1 MACLEIHYN
10 NKLVRIKN
18 NEDSE
23 FSKSSEFS
31 ILFNFL
37 TKGILPENTTIEGD
51 LNVSRDE
58 LFDTLLN
65 AIINNPDNNGLLR
78 NVLPNLENYENFV
91 DKLIGN
97 HSLKEYSEYIN
108 NEFDYNVLI
117 NSSWGESK
125 NWYGFTN
132 NRMVLVAGSLN
143 NISSIKTGLLT
154 QAYNNIKLGEEWT
167 INVIKELANKY
178 NLDKEWNIWK
188 ILTWLANNVNE
199 LIPILS
205 MKYERAVD
213 MKRISK
219 DDIIGLYFNHDSQSY
234 FITGFSKTDPNS
246 IEAININTN
255 EKIDYKIKN
264 IRRLYSSVSIEKSG
278 KTYRLINKEWYRVLK
293 NKLNKVDDNLSKS
306 LSNEYLSISNDDNII
321 DVFSDNINGYTTIDN
336 ANIKDLLPDGARVK
350 TASNIYVKKDGVFEG
365 LSDNEKWYNIIYNN
379 ENDILNILHKK
390 NINDEDKILSPSDMK
405 IILYDVFNIG
415 DNHIS
420 FDDIS
425 FSYKKN
431 APAVTIS
438 SRKITTDEGVSIK
451 PYIRISS
458 NFINNEDNVDLLK
471 LAIGTVYYI
480 NSGQNKNANIVSNI
494 EKFWENILKAYIDG
508 GDIVDED
515 IINILNKMDDDTTKD
530 SINEALTNNINDMH
544 KDIDVDNL
552 MKDILDKGIML
563 ISCSINGVHN

>member
-65 AIINNPDNNGLLR
+65 AVINNPDNNGLLR

-91 DKLIGN
+91 DKIIGN

-132 NRMVLVAGSLN
+132 NRMVLIAGSLN

-167 INVIKELANKY
+167 INVIKELADKY

-188 ILTWLANNVNE
+188 TLTWLANNVNE

-255 EKIDYKIKN
+255 EKMDYKIKN

-293 NKLNKVDDNLSKS
+293 NKLNKVDENLSKS

-321 DVFSDNINGYTTIDN
+321 DVFNDNINGYTTIDD
-336 ANIKDLLPDGARVK
+336 ANIKDLLPDGTRVK

-379 ENDILNILHKK
+379 ENDVLNILHKK
-390 NINDEDKILSPSDMK
+390 NINDEDKILSPSDMR
-405 IILYDVFNIG
+405 IILYDIFNIG
-415 DNHIS
+415 DDTIS

-438 SRKITTDEGVSIK
+438 SRKRTTDEGVSIK

-471 LAIGTVYYI
+471 LAINTVYYI
-480 NSGQNKNANIVSNI
+480 NSGQNKNANIVSNV
-494 EKFWENILKAYIDG
+494 EKFWENILKVYIDG
-508 GDIVDED
+508 SDVVDED
-515 IINILNKMDDDTTKD
+515 IINILNIMDDDITKD

-552 MKDILDKGIML
+552 MKDLLDKGIML
-563 ISCSINGVHN
+563 ISCSINGVHK

>member
-65 AIINNPDNNGLLR
+65 AVINNPDNNGLLR
-78 NVLPNLENYENFV
+78 NVLPNLENYEDFV

-132 NRMVLVAGSLN
+132 NRMVLIAGSLN
-143 NISSIKTGLLT
+143 NISSTKTGLLA

-188 ILTWLANNVNE
+188 TLTWLANNANE
-199 LIPILS
+199 LTSILS
-205 MKYERAVD
+205 MKYERTVD

-234 FITGFSKTDPNS
+234 FITGFSKADPDS

-321 DVFSDNINGYTTIDN
+321 DVFSDNINGYTTIDD
-336 ANIKDLLPDGARVK
+336 ANIKDLLPDGTRVK

-405 IILYDVFNIG
+405 IILYDIFNIG
-415 DNHIS
+415 GDTIS

-471 LAIGTVYYI
+471 LAVGTVYYI

-494 EKFWENILKAYIDG
+494 EKFWENILKVYIDG
-508 GDIVDED
+508 SDIVDED
-515 IINILNKMDDDTTKD
+515 IVNIINRMDDNITKD

-552 MKDILDKGIML
+552 MKDLLDKGIML
-563 ISCSINGVHN
+563 ISCSINGVHK